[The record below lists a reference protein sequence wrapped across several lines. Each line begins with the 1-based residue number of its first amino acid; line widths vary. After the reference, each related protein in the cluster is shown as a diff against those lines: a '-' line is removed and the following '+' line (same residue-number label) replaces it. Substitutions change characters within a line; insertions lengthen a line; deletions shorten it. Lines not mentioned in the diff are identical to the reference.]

1 MIDRIEDV
9 NDYSGK
15 ELIAIGASLG
25 LELNDKMSKQSMA
38 DKINAAIGAGADD
51 SAPDLPVEYWLA
63 GPAPLVPQVKIKVTG
78 VPGEFIRFRNGRY
91 TATTPEEVDFIENRA
106 RVRVYRSDLPVHMTC
121 KMCGWK
127 TRSSRA
133 FEEHFTYHPVVKE

>member
-1 MIDRIEDV
+1 
-9 NDYSGK
+9 
-15 ELIAIGASLG
+15 ELMGVGAPRG
-25 LELNDKMSKQSMA
+25 HAPKDKMGKQSMA
-38 DKINAAIGAGADD
+38 GTSNAAIGAGADA

-91 TATTPEEVDFIENRA
+91 TATTPEEVDIIENRA
-106 RVRVYRSDLPVHMTC
+106 RVRVYRSDLPVPMTC